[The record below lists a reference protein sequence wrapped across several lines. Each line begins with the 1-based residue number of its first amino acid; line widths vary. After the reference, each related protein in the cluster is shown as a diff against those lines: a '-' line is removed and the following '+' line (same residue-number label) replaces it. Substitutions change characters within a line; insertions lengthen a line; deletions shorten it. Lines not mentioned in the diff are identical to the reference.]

1 MIATIAS
8 KGVTWSASDTYL
20 IVTVAVLLVLS
31 GFFAVAETS
40 LVRMNKSR
48 ARSLR
53 DQGRHGA
60 KALVELS
67 ESPEKFLNTI
77 LLLVLICQL
86 VSATM
91 VGVLAGRLFG
101 AAGLFIAT
109 VGEVLVIFV
118 VFEAIPK
125 NYAVQHPDSA
135 ALTAAPVV
143 RRILKF
149 WPIKWVSRFLLAI
162 ADTVIGWFGP
172 TGRTSRVTESEV
184 LAMADVAH
192 EDEAIE
198 SEERN
203 FIHSVIEFG
212 DTIVREVMVPRTDM
226 VDIVDSAT
234 VREALDLSV
243 QSGRSRLPVLGEG
256 IDDVVGIV
264 NLRHLADLVANGSG
278 HEILRDHMGQAHFV
292 PETKRVAALLTE
304 FRSAKSHLFVVVD
317 EYGGTAGVVTL
328 EDVIEEL
335 VGEITDES
343 DPVEE
348 EDDVEQTIER
358 GLELSGRLNIDDANV
373 EYGLALPKDG
383 WDTIGGL
390 VMDLAGGVP
399 DVGAVFSTKHYR
411 LTVLRLDGR
420 RVEEV
425 LVQPLVEVE

>member
-1 MIATIAS
+1 MIAALAA

-109 VGEVLVIFV
+109 VGEVLIIFV

-143 RRILKF
+143 RTD
-149 WPIKWVSRFLLAI
+149 P
-162 ADTVIGWFGP
+162 
-172 TGRTSRVTESEV
+172 EV
-184 LAMADVAH
+184 LADQVGLSIPARRSPTRSSAG
-192 EDEAIE
+192 
-198 SEERN
+198 
-203 FIHSVIEFG
+203 SVRPG
-212 DTIVREVMVPRTDM
+212 APR
-226 VDIVDSAT
+226 A
-234 VREALDLSV
+234 
-243 QSGRSRLPVLGEG
+243 
-256 IDDVVGIV
+256 
-264 NLRHLADLVANGSG
+264 
-278 HEILRDHMGQAHFV
+278 
-292 PETKRVAALLTE
+292 
-304 FRSAKSHLFVVVD
+304 
-317 EYGGTAGVVTL
+317 
-328 EDVIEEL
+328 
-335 VGEITDES
+335 
-343 DPVEE
+343 
-348 EDDVEQTIER
+348 
-358 GLELSGRLNIDDANV
+358 
-373 EYGLALPKDG
+373 
-383 WDTIGGL
+383 
-390 VMDLAGGVP
+390 
-399 DVGAVFSTKHYR
+399 
-411 LTVLRLDGR
+411 
-420 RVEEV
+420 
-425 LVQPLVEVE
+425 

>member
-1 MIATIAS
+1 MIAAS
-8 KGVTWSASDTYL
+8 WSMSDTYL
-20 IVTVAVLLVLS
+20 SITVAALLVLS
-31 GFFAVAETS
+31 GFFAIAETS

-101 AAGLFIAT
+101 AAGLFVAT
-109 VGEVLVIFV
+109 VGEVVVIFV
-118 VFEAIPK
+118 IFEAIPK

-135 ALTAAPVV
+135 ALTAAPIV

-149 WPIKWVSRFLLAI
+149 WPIKWISTFLLSI

-172 TGRTSRVTESEV
+172 TGRSSRVTESEV

-192 EDEAIE
+192 EDRAIE

-212 DTIVREVMVPRTDM
+212 DTIVREVMVPRIDM
-226 VDIVDSAT
+226 VDIADNQT
-234 VREALDLSV
+234 IRQALDLSIE
-243 QSGRSRLPVLGEG
+243 SGRSRLPVLGEG
-256 IDDVVGIV
+256 VDDVVGIV
-264 NLRHLADLVANGSG
+264 NLRHLAALVANGSG
-278 HEILRDHMGQAHFV
+278 EELLRAHMGAAHFV
-292 PETKRVAALLTE
+292 PETKRVASLLTE
-304 FRSAKSHLFVVVD
+304 IRRAKTHLFVVVD
-317 EYGGTAGVVTL
+317 EYGGTAGLVTL
-328 EDVIEEL
+328 EDILEEL

-343 DPVEE
+343 DPTVDDS
-348 EDDVEQTIER
+348 DDVRTIEH

-399 DVGAVFSTKHYR
+399 EVGDVYSTRHYR

-425 LVQPLVEVE
+425 LVEPLVAAT

>member
-1 MIATIAS
+1 VLFVGAAAFFAGSEAAIVSVSRISARTFAE
-8 KGVTWSASDTYL
+8 KGVPGGTRLQKILEDRNRTLTTILIANTFVLLATSGFATYL
-20 IVTVAVLLVLS
+20 FVELGIPQAPLWSTLITTIVLLIFGEILPKTLAVSNSARAALRLAAPLM
-31 GFFAVAETS
+31 FFIWLLTPLTS
-40 LVRMNKSR
+40 L
-48 ARSLR
+48 
-53 DQGRHGA
+53 
-60 KALVELS
+60 
-67 ESPEKFLNTI
+67 
-77 LLLVLICQL
+77 LLATTNLI
-86 VSATM
+86 V
-91 VGVLAGRLFG
+91 RLFG
-101 AAGLFIAT
+101 GSQ
-109 VGEVLVIFV
+109 
-118 VFEAIPK
+118 P
-125 NYAVQHPDSA
+125 H
-135 ALTAAPVV
+135 
-143 RRILKF
+143 
-149 WPIKWVSRFLLAI
+149 
-162 ADTVIGWFGP
+162 GP
-172 TGRTSRVTESEV
+172 YVTEDDIKTLVNVGVEQNV
-184 LAMADVAH
+184 L
-192 EDEAIE
+192 
-198 SEERN
+198 EEGEREL
-203 FIHSVIEFG
+203 IHSIIEFG

>member
-1 MIATIAS
+1 VIATIAS

-31 GFFAVAETS
+31 GLRRRRDV
-40 LVRMNKSR
+40 
-48 ARSLR
+48 ARSYEQVASAFPAR
-53 DQGRHGA
+53 PGSPRGQ
-60 KALVELS
+60 ALVELS

-192 EDEAIE
+192 ETRRL
-198 SEERN
+198 S
-203 FIHSVIEFG
+203 
-212 DTIVREVMVPRTDM
+212 PR
-226 VDIVDSAT
+226 SAT
-234 VREALDLSV
+234 S
-243 QSGRSRLPVLGEG
+243 
-256 IDDVVGIV
+256 
-264 NLRHLADLVANGSG
+264 
-278 HEILRDHMGQAHFV
+278 
-292 PETKRVAALLTE
+292 
-304 FRSAKSHLFVVVD
+304 
-317 EYGGTAGVVTL
+317 
-328 EDVIEEL
+328 
-335 VGEITDES
+335 
-343 DPVEE
+343 
-348 EDDVEQTIER
+348 
-358 GLELSGRLNIDDANV
+358 
-373 EYGLALPKDG
+373 
-383 WDTIGGL
+383 
-390 VMDLAGGVP
+390 
-399 DVGAVFSTKHYR
+399 STR
-411 LTVLRLDGR
+411 
-420 RVEEV
+420 
-425 LVQPLVEVE
+425 